1 MHESHVMIMLF
12 KYWFREAVML
22 LKTTVFVDRTHCFDF
37 DDRIFGKLDWQVII
51 LVMKWKFI
59 KPMWI
64 IILDEGR

>member
-37 DDRIFGKLDWQVII
+37 DYRIFGKLDWQASYYTGNE
-51 LVMKWKFI
+51 MKI
-59 KPMWI
+59 Y
-64 IILDEGR
+64 